1 MYISQEACIGC
12 GNCIMYCPV
21 SAIGR
26 KGSAVEVEYDECVE
40 CYCCLRA
47 ECCPTDAIKESK
59 LEWPR
64 ALRAALSNPISVDD
78 RTGVSGRGTAEMK
91 TNEVTGRIPF
101 GSVGVSVEVGRPG
114 IGCRVRD
121 VEKIC
126 MAVAPLGVYF
136 EPKNPVT
143 YIMTDTVTGKL
154 QSETLQE
161 KCLSMIVEFNCPIEK
176 LSDVVSALQK
186 VSKEIDTVF
195 SLGFAGRV
203 EEDGTANYDK
213 VLAELG
219 ISAYPGGKTNVAL
232 GRPLYKEA

>member
-1 MYISQEACIGC
+1 MYINEEACVGC
-12 GNCIMYCPV
+12 GNCIIYCPV
-21 SAIGR
+21 KAISR
-26 KGSAVEVEYDECVE
+26 RDSSVQIDFDECVE
-40 CYCCLRA
+40 CNCCLRA

-64 ALRAALSNPISVDD
+64 ALRSALSNPISVDD

-101 GSVGVSVEVGRPG
+101 GYLGVSVEVGRPG

-126 MAVAPLGVYF
+126 MSVAPLGIHF

-143 YIMTDTVTGKL
+143 YIMTDTATGKL
-154 QSETLQE
+154 QPETLSE
-161 KCLSMIVEFNCPIEK
+161 KCLSMIIEFNCPIERLK
-176 LSDVVSALQK
+176 DVIAKLQK
-186 VSKEIDTVF
+186 VSREIDTVF

-213 VLAELG
+213 ILADLG
-219 ISAYPGGKTNVAL
+219 LSTHSAGKTNVGL
-232 GRPLYKEA
+232 GRPLNKEA